1 MIKAVI
7 FDMYETLIT
16 HFESPLYFCA
26 QMALDA
32 GIEEHRFRALWEPTE
47 HDRTTGKLT
56 FEAALETVL
65 RKSGRYSEEL
75 FDRMV
80 QKRIQT
86 KEECFN
92 HLHEEII
99 PLFRSLKENGTLIGL
114 ISNCFSEEAAVIR
127 KSVLFPYFDAVCLSY
142 EQGLKKPDTRI
153 YERCLEKFHT
163 FTNKCLCAEECLYV
177 GDGGSFEL
185 EAAEKIG
192 IRAVQAVWYLRD
204 GIGQPVGRKAG
215 FLQMEPPRQVWDEI
229 RKIR

>member
-65 RKSGRYSEEL
+65 RESGRYSEEL
-75 FDRMV
+75 FERMV

-99 PLFRSLKENGTLIGL
+99 PLLRSLKENGILIGL

-127 KSVLFPYFDAVCLSY
+127 RSVLFSYFDAVCMSY
-142 EQGLKKPDTRI
+142 EQGVKKPDVQI
-153 YERCLEKFHT
+153 YERCLEK
-163 FTNKCLCAEECLYV
+163 LSVCANESLQADECLYV

-185 EAAEKIG
+185 ETAEKIG
-192 IRAVQAVWYLRD
+192 MHAAQAVWYLRN

-215 FLQMEPPRQVWDEI
+215 FLQLEMPMQVLDEI
-229 RKIR
+229 RKVR

>member
-32 GIEEHRFRALWEPTE
+32 GIEEHRFRALWEPME

-99 PLFRSLKENGTLIGL
+99 PLLRGLKENETRIGL

-127 KSVLFPYFDAVCLSY
+127 RSVLFSYFNAVCMSY
-142 EQGLKKPDTRI
+142 EQGVKKPDVQI
-153 YERCLEKFHT
+153 YERCLEK
-163 FTNKCLCAEECLYV
+163 LSVCANESLQADECLYV

-185 EAAEKIG
+185 ETAEKI
-192 IRAVQAVWYLRD
+192 RMHAAQAVWYLRD
-204 GIGQPVGRKAG
+204 GVGQPVGRKAG
-215 FLQMEPPRQVWDEI
+215 FLHLETPMQVLDEI
-229 RKIR
+229 RKVR

>member
-16 HFESPLYFCA
+16 HFQSPLYFGV

-56 FEAALETVL
+56 FEAALKMVL
-65 RKSGRYSEEL
+65 RESGRYSEEL

-92 HLHEEII
+92 HLHKEII
-99 PLFRSLKENGTLIGL
+99 PLLRSLKENGTLIGL

-127 KSVLFPYFDAVCLSY
+127 GSVLFSYFDAVCMSY
-142 EQGLKKPDTRI
+142 EQGVKKPDVQI
-153 YERCLEKFHT
+153 YERCLEKLSVC
-163 FTNKCLCAEECLYV
+163 TNERLQADECLYV

-185 EAAEKIG
+185 ETAEKIG
-192 IRAVQAVWYLRD
+192 MHAAQAVWYLRN
-204 GIGQPVGRKAG
+204 GVGQPVGRKAG
-215 FLQMEPPRQVWDEI
+215 FLQLEMPMQVLDEI
-229 RKIR
+229 RKVR

>member
-65 RKSGRYSEEL
+65 RESGRYSEKL
-75 FDRMV
+75 FCSMV

-99 PLFRSLKENGTLIGL
+99 PLLRSLKENGTLIGL

-127 KSVLFPYFDAVCLSY
+127 RSVLFSYFDAVCMSY
-142 EQGLKKPDTRI
+142 EMFQTVLPISFFT
-153 YERCLEKFHT
+153 ER
-163 FTNKCLCAEECLYV
+163 
-177 GDGGSFEL
+177 EL
-185 EAAEKIG
+185 EIFRYETDSPLQPKIFISQPVIG
-192 IRAVQAVWYLRD
+192 IMRRRYGL
-204 GIGQPVGRKAG
+204 I
-215 FLQMEPPRQVWDEI
+215 
-229 RKIR
+229 

>member
-32 GIEEHRFRALWEPTE
+32 GIEEHGFRALWEPTE

-65 RKSGRYSEEL
+65 RESGRYSEEL
-75 FDRMV
+75 FERMV

-99 PLFRSLKENGTLIGL
+99 PLLRSLKENGILIGL

-127 KSVLFPYFDAVCLSY
+127 RSVLFSYFDAVCMSY
-142 EQGLKKPDTRI
+142 EQGVKKPDVQI
-153 YERCLEKFHT
+153 YERCLEKLSVC
-163 FTNKCLCAEECLYV
+163 TNERLQADECLYV

-185 EAAEKIG
+185 ETAEKIG
-192 IRAVQAVWYLRD
+192 MHAAQAVWYLRD
-204 GIGQPVGRKAG
+204 GVGQPVGRKAG
-215 FLQMEPPRQVWDEI
+215 FLQLEMPMQVLDEI
-229 RKIR
+229 RKVR